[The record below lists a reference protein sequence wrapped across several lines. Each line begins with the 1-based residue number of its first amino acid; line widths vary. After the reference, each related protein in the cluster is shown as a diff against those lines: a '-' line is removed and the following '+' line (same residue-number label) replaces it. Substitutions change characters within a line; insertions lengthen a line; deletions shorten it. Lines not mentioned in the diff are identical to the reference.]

1 MRRGAHPAE
10 NREAVARNL
19 GLPSSARPKA
29 LARRCTRS
37 RGALAGGGFVECCQH
52 TNCCQHAHTQSCEH
66 IVLVN
71 PGTHCSREPRR
82 TGCRAAVTTGG
93 FYGDVFVRRQQ
104 RQLPALE
111 LDLSAHRGNRL
122 ERLEIGSGKR
132 LEMDRRKRLET
143 DTRENGWR

>member
-1 MRRGAHPAE
+1 MTKTLTTLIVSAIALSACSNAKTANEVNAAYVPSGKYERMSCRSLRAE

-71 PGTHCSREPRR
+71 PGARDAGQPLP
-82 TGCRAAVTTGG
+82 RAASTGM
-93 FYGDVFVRRQQ
+93 FSCD
-104 RQLPALE
+104 
-111 LDLSAHRGNRL
+111 
-122 ERLEIGSGKR
+122 GSSGSCP
-132 LEMDRRKRLET
+132 LWSLT
-143 DTRENGWR
+143 